1 MVDFLNPES
10 AKQMA
15 DQLSNLWKQ
24 AEKIAPSDIKTSFAP
39 IDQPINSLGENT
51 FCNRLPRTGE
61 WSGETGNSD
70 WYPDRVDIPTKAN

>member
-24 AEKIAPSDIKTSFAP
+24 AEKIAPSDIKTSLP
-39 IDQPINSLGENT
+39 QLI
-51 FCNRLPRTGE
+51 NRLTHLGKIHFATDSLVLVNGQERQEILIGILIE
-61 WSGETGNSD
+61 
-70 WYPDRVDIPTKAN
+70 